1 MHHVCAPKK
10 MLVGLLA
17 LVLGALITGSAAA
30 AGQQVIPYL
39 SHGVGVDQSA
49 YSGTSTKSTKTPLVI
64 PYLSQGHGVD
74 QSLYVGGSH
83 HLRRT
88 AATAPVA
95 KAAPDA
101 LARYL
106 ARHEQSESTAPVAKA
121 VPDALERYLARI
133 EASRQAVQALRPD
146 DREGLRGIERD
157 AMRHEQSESTAP
169 VVKAVPDVLDRAV
182 ARLESDSTTAAIR
195 PDDRKG
201 LRGINATSSGVTS
214 STSHRP
220 DDRAGSRGIGVT
232 STVETA
238 SSSSST
244 DWSPAFYAGAG
255 FLGAMLVAGGALA
268 LTRRQHGGVAT
279 H

>member
-10 MLVGLLA
+10 MHVGLLA
-17 LVLGALITGSAAA
+17 LVLGALVTGSAAA
-30 AGQQVIPYL
+30 AGQQSIPYL

-49 YSGTSTKSTKTPLVI
+49 YSGTSSSTKTPLVI

-95 KAAPDA
+95 KA
-101 LARYL
+101 
-106 ARHEQSESTAPVAKA
+106 
-121 VPDALERYLARI
+121 VPDALERYVARV
-133 EASRQAVQALRPD
+133 EASRQAIQALRPD
-146 DREGLRGIERD
+146 DREGLRGINP
-157 AMRHEQSESTAP
+157 T
-169 VVKAVPDVLDRAV
+169 L
-182 ARLESDSTTAAIR
+182 L
-195 PDDRKG
+195 
-201 LRGINATSSGVTS
+201 SGVTS
-214 STSHRP
+214 STSLRP
-220 DDRAGSRGIGVT
+220 DDRSGSRGIGVTT

-255 FLGAMLVAGGALA
+255 FVGAMLVAGGALA
-268 LTRRQHGGVAT
+268 LTRRQHGGIAT

>member
-10 MLVGLLA
+10 LLVGFMA

-39 SHGVGVDQSA
+39 SHGVGVDQSV
-49 YSGTSTKSTKTPLVI
+49 YSGTSTKTTKTPLVI

-88 AATAPVA
+88 TA
-95 KAAPDA
+95 
-101 LARYL
+101 
-106 ARHEQSESTAPVAKA
+106 TAPVAKA
-121 VPDALERYLARI
+121 VPDAFERAVTRR
-133 EASRQAVQALRPD
+133 EASEAAAARATAATAKAVPDAFERAVARGEVARESAFARPD
-146 DREGLRGIERD
+146 DRAG
-157 AMRHEQSESTAP
+157 S
-169 VVKAVPDVLDRAV
+169 
-182 ARLESDSTTAAIR
+182 
-195 PDDRKG
+195 
-201 LRGINATSSGVTS
+201 RGINPTLLSGVTS
-214 STSHRP
+214 STSLRP

-232 STVETA
+232 TTTDASV

-255 FLGAMLVAGGALA
+255 FLGAMLVAGCAFA
-268 LTRRQHGGVAT
+268 LTRRQHGGIAT

>member
-146 DREGLRGIERD
+146 DREGLRGINP
-157 AMRHEQSESTAP
+157 T
-169 VVKAVPDVLDRAV
+169 L
-182 ARLESDSTTAAIR
+182 L
-195 PDDRKG
+195 
-201 LRGINATSSGVTS
+201 SGVTS

>member
-10 MLVGLLA
+10 MHVGLLA
-17 LVLGALITGSAAA
+17 LVLGALVTGSAAA
-30 AGQQVIPYL
+30 AGQQSIPYL

-49 YSGTSTKSTKTPLVI
+49 YSGTSSSTKTPLVI

-95 KAAPDA
+95 KA
-101 LARYL
+101 
-106 ARHEQSESTAPVAKA
+106 
-121 VPDALERYLARI
+121 VPDALERYVARL
-133 EASRQAVQALRPD
+133 ESSRQAIQALRPD
-146 DREGLRGIERD
+146 DREGLRGINP
-157 AMRHEQSESTAP
+157 T
-169 VVKAVPDVLDRAV
+169 L
-182 ARLESDSTTAAIR
+182 L
-195 PDDRKG
+195 
-201 LRGINATSSGVTS
+201 SGVTS
-214 STSHRP
+214 STSLRP
-220 DDRAGSRGIGVT
+220 DDRSGSRGIGVTT

-255 FLGAMLVAGGALA
+255 FVGAMLVAGGALA
-268 LTRRQHGGVAT
+268 LTRRQHGGIAT

>member
-49 YSGTSTKSTKTPLVI
+49 YSGTSTSTKTPLVI
-64 PYLSQGHGVD
+64 PYLSHGHGVD

-88 AATAPVA
+88 AATAP
-95 KAAPDA
+95 AANAVPDA
-101 LARYL
+101 LDRAVARL
-106 ARHEQSESTAPVAKA
+106 EQSESTAAA
-121 VPDALERYLARI
+121 T
-133 EASRQAVQALRPD
+133 RPD
-146 DREGLRGIERD
+146 DREGLRGINP
-157 AMRHEQSESTAP
+157 T
-169 VVKAVPDVLDRAV
+169 L
-182 ARLESDSTTAAIR
+182 L
-195 PDDRKG
+195 
-201 LRGINATSSGVTS
+201 SGVTS
-214 STSHRP
+214 STSLRP
-220 DDRAGSRGIGVT
+220 DDRSGSRGIGVT

-268 LTRRQHGGVAT
+268 LTRRQHGGIAT
-279 H
+279 R

>member
-10 MLVGLLA
+10 MHVGLLA

-39 SHGVGVDQSA
+39 SHGVGVDESV
-49 YSGTSTKSTKTPLVI
+49 YSGTSTTSTKTPTVI
-64 PYLSQGHGVD
+64 PYLSHGHGVD

-95 KAAPDA
+95 KAVPDA
-101 LARYL
+101 FERAADR
-106 ARHEQSESTAPVAKA
+106 REQSETAALRTASAAKA
-121 VPDALERYLARI
+121 VPDALDRALAR
-133 EASRQAVQALRPD
+133 EDVARESAFARPD
-146 DREGLRGIERD
+146 DREGLRGIN
-157 AMRHEQSESTAP
+157 P
-169 VVKAVPDVLDRAV
+169 
-182 ARLESDSTTAAIR
+182 
-195 PDDRKG
+195 
-201 LRGINATSSGVTS
+201 TSVSGVTS
-214 STSHRP
+214 STSLRP
-220 DDRAGSRGIGVT
+220 DDRSGSRGIGVTT

-255 FLGAMLVAGGALA
+255 FVGAMLVAGGAFA
-268 LTRRQHGGVAT
+268 LSRRQHGGVAT

>member
-10 MLVGLLA
+10 MHVGLLA
-17 LVLGALITGSAAA
+17 LVLGALVTGSAAA
-30 AGQQVIPYL
+30 AGQQSIPYL

-49 YSGTSTKSTKTPLVI
+49 YSGTSSTTKTPLVI

-95 KAAPDA
+95 KA
-101 LARYL
+101 
-106 ARHEQSESTAPVAKA
+106 
-121 VPDALERYLARI
+121 VPDALERYVARL
-133 EASRQAVQALRPD
+133 ESSRQAIQALRPD
-146 DREGLRGIERD
+146 DREGLRGINP
-157 AMRHEQSESTAP
+157 T
-169 VVKAVPDVLDRAV
+169 L
-182 ARLESDSTTAAIR
+182 L
-195 PDDRKG
+195 
-201 LRGINATSSGVTS
+201 SGVTS
-214 STSHRP
+214 STSLRP
-220 DDRAGSRGIGVT
+220 DDRSGSRGIGVTT

-255 FLGAMLVAGGALA
+255 FVGAMLVAGGALA
-268 LTRRQHGGVAT
+268 LTRRQHGGIAT

>member
-10 MLVGLLA
+10 MHVGLLA
-17 LVLGALITGSAAA
+17 LVLGALVTGSAAA
-30 AGQQVIPYL
+30 AGQQSIPYL

-49 YSGTSTKSTKTPLVI
+49 YSGTSSTTKTPLVI

-95 KAAPDA
+95 KA
-101 LARYL
+101 
-106 ARHEQSESTAPVAKA
+106 
-121 VPDALERYLARI
+121 VPDALERYVARV
-133 EASRQAVQALRPD
+133 EASRQAIQALRPD
-146 DREGLRGIERD
+146 DREGLRGINP
-157 AMRHEQSESTAP
+157 T
-169 VVKAVPDVLDRAV
+169 L
-182 ARLESDSTTAAIR
+182 L
-195 PDDRKG
+195 
-201 LRGINATSSGVTS
+201 SGVTS
-214 STSHRP
+214 STSLRP
-220 DDRAGSRGIGVT
+220 DDRSGSRGIGVT
-232 STVETA
+232 TSTVESA

-255 FLGAMLVAGGALA
+255 FVGAMLVAGGAFA
-268 LTRRQHGGVAT
+268 LTRRQHGGIAT